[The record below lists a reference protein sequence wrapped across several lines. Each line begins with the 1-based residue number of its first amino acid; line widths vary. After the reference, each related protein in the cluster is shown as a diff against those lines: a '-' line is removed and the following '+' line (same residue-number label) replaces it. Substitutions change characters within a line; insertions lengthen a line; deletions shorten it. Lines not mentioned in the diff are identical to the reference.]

1 MPLSKGKNMNRKT
14 IVASLGELANELDLS
29 GLHNEANEL
38 TEIMV
43 KVSQADQPYSYKD
56 TSKPTKPGMNANEV
70 VYRVMKRMFGP
81 DYNNMPGLNKKLYQM
96 SQELNDAVT
105 EEALELGVKP
115 SEAIMRLNESFD
127 RSGKGPAPARKMP
140 MFKDRGVTG
149 PSGFDPNQSTDEYD
163 PSAPDYD
170 LNTKPMFDK
179 AMDWIKKNG
188 GMGASQAK
196 KDAFD
201 QMKAGIIS
209 PKLYQVIAEH
219 MDVRIMKTPARKPP
233 MGPFRGTK

>member
-1 MPLSKGKNMNRKT
+1 MNRKT

-29 GLHNEANEL
+29 GLHNEANEI

-43 KVSQADQPYSYKD
+43 KVSQAN
-56 TSKPTKPGMNANEV
+56 SKRSGNEI

-96 SQELNDAVT
+96 RQELFDAVT
-105 EEALELGVKP
+105 NEAEELGVEP
-115 SEAIMRLNESFD
+115 RDAIMRLNEAFD
-127 RSGKGPAPARKMP
+127 RTGKGAAPARKIP
-140 MFKDRGVTG
+140 MFKDRGVMG
-149 PSGFDPNQSTDEYD
+149 PSGFDPDQSTDEYD
-163 PSAPDYD
+163 PTAPDYD

-188 GMGASQAK
+188 DMGASQAK

-201 QMKAGIIS
+201 QMKAGLIS
-209 PKLYQVIAEH
+209 PELYRVIAEH

-233 MGPFRGTK
+233 MGPYRGSK

>member
-1 MPLSKGKNMNRKT
+1 MNRKT

-29 GLHNEANEL
+29 GLHNEANEI

-43 KVSQADQPYSYKD
+43 KVSQASPKMS
-56 TSKPTKPGMNANEV
+56 GNEI

-81 DYNNMPGLNKKLYQM
+81 DYNNMPGLNNKLYQM
-96 SQELNDAVT
+96 RQELFDAVT
-105 EEALELGVKP
+105 NEAEKLGVEP
-115 SEAIMRLNESFD
+115 SNAIMRLNEAFD
-127 RSGKGPAPARKMP
+127 RTGKGPAPARKIP

-149 PSGFDPNQSTDEYD
+149 PSGFDPDQSTDEYD

-170 LNTKPMFDK
+170 LNTKPMYDK

-188 GMGASQAK
+188 NMGASQAK

-201 QMKAGIIS
+201 QMKAGLIS
-209 PKLYQVIAEH
+209 PELYRVIAEH

-233 MGPFRGTK
+233 MGPYRGSK

>member
-1 MPLSKGKNMNRKT
+1 MNRKT

-29 GLHNEANEL
+29 GLHNEANEI

-43 KVSQADQPYSYKD
+43 KVSQASPKMS
-56 TSKPTKPGMNANEV
+56 GNEI

-81 DYNNMPGLNKKLYQM
+81 DYNNMPNLNEIITKNYSKLVA
-96 SQELNDAVT
+96 AVT
-105 EEALELGVKP
+105 EEAEKLGVEP
-115 SEAIMRLNESFD
+115 SEAIMRLEKASTGT
-127 RSGKGPAPARKMP
+127 RGTMMP
-140 MFKDRGVTG
+140 IRNRQPGVGFG
-149 PSGFDPNQSTDEYD
+149 PSTVSPDQSTDEYD

-170 LNTKPMFDK
+170 LNTKPMSDK

-188 GMGASQAK
+188 GDGASQAK

-201 QMKAGIIS
+201 QMKAGLIS
-209 PKLYQVIAEH
+209 PELYRIIAEH

-233 MGPFRGTK
+233 MGPYRGSK

>member
-43 KVSQADQPYSYKD
+43 KVSQASPKMS
-56 TSKPTKPGMNANEV
+56 GNEI

-81 DYNNMPGLNKKLYQM
+81 DYNNMPGLNNKLYQM
-96 SQELNDAVT
+96 RQELFDAVT
-105 EEALELGVKP
+105 NEAEKLGAEP
-115 SEAIMRLNESFD
+115 SDAIMRLNEAFD
-127 RSGKGPAPARKMP
+127 RTGKGPAPARKIP

-149 PSGFDPNQSTDEYD
+149 PSGFDPDQSNDEYD
-163 PSAPDYD
+163 PAAPDYD
-170 LNTKPMFDK
+170 LNTKPMYDM
-179 AMDWIKKNG
+179 AMNWIKNNG
-188 GMGASQAK
+188 GFGPSQAK

-201 QMKAGIIS
+201 QMKAGKIS
-209 PKLYQVIAEH
+209 AQLYKVIAEH
-219 MDVRIMKTPARKPP
+219 LDVRIMKTPARKPP

>member
-96 SQELNDAVT
+96 RQELNDAVT

-188 GMGASQAK
+188 NKGASQAK

-201 QMKAGIIS
+201 QMKAGLIS
-209 PKLYQVIAEH
+209 PELYQVIAEH

>member
-1 MPLSKGKNMNRKT
+1 MNRKT

-29 GLHNEANEL
+29 GLHNEANEI

-43 KVSQADQPYSYKD
+43 KVSQTNSQKS
-56 TSKPTKPGMNANEV
+56 GNEI

-96 SQELNDAVT
+96 RQELFDAVT
-105 EEALELGVKP
+105 NEAEELGVEP
-115 SEAIMRLNESFD
+115 SDAIMRLNEAFD
-127 RSGKGPAPARKMP
+127 RTGKGAAPARKIP
-140 MFKDRGVTG
+140 MFKDRGVMG

-188 GMGASQAK
+188 SFGPSQAK

-201 QMKAGIIS
+201 QMKAGLIS
-209 PKLYQVIAEH
+209 PELYRVIAEH

-233 MGPFRGTK
+233 MGPYRGSK